1 MAKKSMMSEA
11 ADAVKSIAGAAL
23 GAAAVAATGVVV
35 DRMAGAMTKGGQK
48 LEEAAPS
55 LEKATAQKLTAPILP
70 KPQKRAAAKKK
81 ATSAK
86 KKKTTS
92 ARKKKTSSSKKKI
105 AAKRTAKKK
114 RTPARKKR

>member
-35 DRMAGAMTKGGQK
+35 DRMAGAMTRSGQK

-55 LEKATAQKLTAPILP
+55 LEDAAAQRLTKPILP
-70 KPQKRAAAKKK
+70 KPRKRAAATKK
-81 ATSAK
+81 ASSAK
-86 KKKTTS
+86 KKKATS
-92 ARKKKTSSSKKKI
+92 ARKKKTTSAKKKV

-114 RTPARKKR
+114 RPPARKKR

>member
-35 DRMAGAMTKGGQK
+35 DRMAGAMTRSGQK
-48 LEEAAPS
+48 LEQAAPS
-55 LEKATAQKLTAPILP
+55 LEKAAAQKLASPILP
-70 KPQKRAAAKKK
+70 KPQKRAAAKKT

-86 KKKTTS
+86 KKRTTS
-92 ARKKKTSSSKKKI
+92 AKKKI